1 MKNKIFT
8 KTGKYVWELEDF
20 PHNKKLATSKAK
32 AKYKRRRYL
41 VPVVGE
47 IYPCYMRCKVDKLY
61 RTDAVI
67 LGVYSPEEFKR
78 LFPEEYDDC
87 RDVAD
92 GKYGRYWNL
101 RRSPFF
107 VRAQPLYEAE
117 GDDDTDTDTY
127 YLTKSYNW
135 LSLRSSRL
143 DVARNLEKTYWK

>member
-1 MKNKIFT
+1 MKNNKIS

-20 PHNKKLATSKAK
+20 PHNKKFPTSKAE
-32 AKYKRRRYL
+32 YKRRRYL

-47 IYPCYMRCKVDKLY
+47 IYPCYMRCKVSQLY

-67 LGVYSPEEFKR
+67 LGVYSPGEFRR
-78 LFPEEYDDC
+78 LFPEEYEDC

-92 GKYGRYWNL
+92 DEYGRYWYL

-117 GDDDTDTDTY
+117 GDDDTDEDVFF
-127 YLTKSYNW
+127 LTKRKNW
-135 LSLRSSRL
+135 ISLRESRL
-143 DVARNLEKTYWK
+143 DVAKNLEKTYWA